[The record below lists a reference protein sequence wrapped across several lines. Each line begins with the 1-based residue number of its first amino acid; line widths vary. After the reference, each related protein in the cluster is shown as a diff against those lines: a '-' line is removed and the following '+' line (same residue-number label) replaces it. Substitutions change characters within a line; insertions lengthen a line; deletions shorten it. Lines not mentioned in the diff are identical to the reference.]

1 MNRAKQ
7 FIRLIDTTTGEL
19 IIAADLTPAAVRRFI
34 KEYERFGYY
43 LKEAI

>member
-1 MNRAKQ
+1 MNKAKQ
-7 FIRLIDTTTGEL
+7 FTRLIDTTTGEL
-19 IIAADLTPAAVRRFI
+19 LIAADLTPSAVKRFI